1 MNKQTVPSS
10 EVYTN
15 IKAFFSFVIKKYPL
29 IIGLTLLG
37 ALAGL
42 GAYYIQ
48 KPRYEAISTFIVE
61 EKQNSLGN
69 LSGIA
74 SQFGFDLGGISGGG
88 GIFSGDNILDILKSK
103 KILQDVLLSETD
115 SASDT
120 SETLADRYLQIT
132 KKEKAWK
139 NTRLENIN
147 FSGDP
152 EKLTRL
158 QDSALNIIYLELTKK
173 HISADRM
180 NRKGSIIKLSVNFP
194 DEKFAIELNKRLI
207 TSATELYTQIKT
219 GTGQENINR
228 LQRRADSLLL
238 LLNSKTYVAASS
250 QILDGNPGV
259 KAAIAPVEI
268 ASRDKSVVAAV
279 YSEVIKNLEASKLLF
294 SQQMPIIQLLDAPG
308 QSLFDNRKSKFVL
321 AIIGAFIFGFLTLF
335 GITALYFLQRKHDQV
350 NGRD

>member
-1 MNKQTVPSS
+1 MNKQTVSS
-10 EVYTN
+10 TEVYTN
-15 IKAFFSFVIKKYPL
+15 IRTFFSFVVKKYPL

-37 ALAGL
+37 GVAGF
-42 GAYYIQ
+42 GAYFIQ

-61 EKQNSLGN
+61 EKQSSLGS

-103 KILQDVLLSETD
+103 NILQDVLLSALDT
-115 SASDT
+115 ASNP
-120 SETLADRYLQIT
+120 SETLADRYILLA
-132 KKEKAWK
+132 KKDKAWK
-139 NTRLENIN
+139 NTRLHDIN
-147 FSGDP
+147 FSGDHS
-152 EKLTRL
+152 KLTRL

-194 DEKFAIELNKRLI
+194 DESFAIELNKRLI
-207 TSATELYTQIKT
+207 SSAIELYTQIKT

-268 ASRDKSVVAAV
+268 ASRDKSVIAAI

-294 SQQMPIIQLLDAPG
+294 SQQMPVIQLLDAPG
-308 QSLFDNRKSKFVL
+308 QSLFDNRKPKFVL
-321 AIIGAFIFGFLTLF
+321 TIIGAFIFGFLTLL
-335 GITALYFLQRKHDQV
+335 GITATYFLQHKNDQV